1 MSNSDLT
8 RRSFLGFSG
17 AATVGSAIPAASRI
31 PQSEAATT
39 NQITGCDSHSNI
51 ILFVADEMRAD
62 ALACYGNPV
71 TKTPNFDRIAAEGV
85 KFANCHVQ
93 FPICGPSRCSM
104 VTGWPAS
111 VRGHR
116 SQSYFLRRDEPN
128 LFRYLKNAGYDVFW
142 LGKNDM
148 LAAESF
154 YDSVTHWKEGGI
166 YGQGPGG
173 GDATGVTP
181 GIHSFLF
188 APTHEDRRH
197 THDYAL
203 VQSAF
208 EILERK
214 ESERPFCIFLAL
226 NQPHPPYQAISDFY
240 SMYSPSGIPPL
251 IPPGL
256 SRRPALHEASR
267 KAYGLDKLT
276 DATFRK
282 IRAVY
287 YGQVSFVDWLL
298 GELLEA
304 IERTNHAKDTAVL
317 CFSDHGDY
325 AGDFGLV
332 EKEQALED
340 PLTHIPMLL
349 RIPGGTRGVNA
360 QEMVELYDMM
370 QTCLDL
376 AGIEAEHTHFAR
388 SLLPQAHGKAGNPD
402 RAAFAE
408 TGVNIYEPQCFQA
421 PAQGDSLYGPK
432 MKLLIEHP
440 ELFSRCAMVRTRDA
454 KLIVRPHGQSELYSY
469 KSDPQERENI
479 YGDRSAAGLQERL
492 KEKLLHWY
500 INTTGIAPFD
510 RDQRNCPRIN
520 EGRSAPDPRWQQ
532 ALLDE

>member
-1 MSNSDLT
+1 MSDSELT
-8 RRSFLGFSG
+8 RRGFLGLTG
-17 AATVGSAIPAASRI
+17 AAALGSTLARGDATDQQPAPAEPSKAVASR
-31 PQSEAATT
+31 P
-39 NQITGCDSHSNI
+39 NI

-71 TKTPNFDRIAAEGV
+71 TTTPNFDRIAAEGT

-128 LFRYLKNAGYDVFW
+128 LFRYLKQSGYDVFW
-142 LGKNDM
+142 FGKNDM

-154 YDSVTHWKEGGI
+154 YESVTQWKESGI
-166 YGQGPGG
+166 YGSSLGG

-188 APTHEDRRH
+188 PPTNEDRRH

-203 VQSAF
+203 LQSAL
-208 EILERK
+208 EILGRK
-214 ESERPFCIFLAL
+214 ESERPFCLFLAL
-226 NQPHPPYQAISDFY
+226 TQPHPPYEAPSDFY
-240 SMYSPSGIPPL
+240 SMYSPSAIPPL

-256 SRRPALHEASR
+256 PRRPAFHQASR
-267 KAYGLDKLT
+267 QAYGLDRLT
-276 DATFRK
+276 DETFRK

-287 YGQVSFVDWLL
+287 YGQVSLVDWLL

-304 IERTNHAKDTAVL
+304 LERTNRAKDTALL

-325 AGDFGLV
+325 AGDFGMV
-332 EKEQALED
+332 EKDEALED

-349 RIPGGTRGVNA
+349 RIPGGAAGVSA
-360 QEMVELYDMM
+360 DEMVELYDMM

-376 AGIEAEHTHFAR
+376 AGVEAQHTHFAR
-388 SLLPQAHGKAGNPD
+388 SLLPQTRGNPGNPN

-408 TGVNIYEPQCFQA
+408 AGLNIYEPQCFQA
-421 PAQGDSLYGPK
+421 ALQGGPLYAPK
-432 MKLLIEHP
+432 LKLMVEHP
-440 ELFSRCAMVRTRDA
+440 ELFSRCSMVRTREA
-454 KLIVRPHGQSELYSY
+454 KLIVRPHGQSELYNY

-479 YGDRSAAGLQERL
+479 YGERSAAGLQEQLQQR
-492 KEKLLHWY
+492 LLHWY
-500 INTTGIAPFD
+500 INTTGVAPFD
-510 RDQRNCPRIN
+510 KDQRNCPPFYA
-520 EGRSAPDPRWQQ
+520 GRHAPDGGWQQ
-532 ALLDE
+532 ALLDG